1 MSKRVIPRAL
11 FEPFVGLQTSD
22 LLDSEPLLNLV
33 KNETPAA
40 IEEAFKSKKTFATL
54 FEVNMTGYYL
64 DIPKMYWV
72 DALEEC
78 IRLYLKEEKYEE
90 CSRLNSLIEEI
101 KKAAKK
107 PIKQKNDGEGI
118 K

>member
-11 FEPFVGLQTSD
+11 FEPFSGLQESD
-22 LLDSEPLLNLV
+22 LMGNEPLLHLIR
-33 KNETPAA
+33 KETPAA
-40 IEEAFKSKKTFATL
+40 IEEAFAGKKTFATL

-64 DIPKMYWV
+64 DIPKKYWV

-78 IRLYLKEEKYEE
+78 IKLNLEDEHFEE
-90 CSRLNSLIEEI
+90 CLKLKNLIGEI

-107 PIKQKNDGEGI
+107 PIKQKQNGEGI
-118 K
+118 E

>member
-11 FEPFVGLQTSD
+11 FEPFAGLQTSD

-33 KNETPAA
+33 KNEAPAA
-40 IEEAFKSKKTFATL
+40 IEEALRAKKTFATL
-54 FEVNMTGYYL
+54 FEVNTTGYYL
-64 DIPKMYWV
+64 DIPKMYWI

-78 IRLYLKEEKYEE
+78 IRLYLKDEKYEE
-90 CSRLNSLIEEI
+90 CSKLNSLIEEI
-101 KKAAKK
+101 KQAAKK
-107 PIKQKNDGEGI
+107 PIKQKNNGEGT